1 VLFALLKNPSNF
13 SLTTS
18 STLLWYNRS
27 KKRVVLR
34 YLLILFL
41 SLNIFASTLHLATS
55 ANPSRLNPVLAT
67 DSSSSEITGFL
78 FNGLVK
84 YDKDLSTIIGDLAEE
99 FYFEDDK
106 TLVFKLRRGVKWHDG
121 EMFSAK
127 DVIFTYEVLISPKI
141 SSPYSSNFRFVQSVK
156 AVDEFTLKVIY
167 KEPYFK
173 ALETW
178 MMGILPEHILK
189 DEANLMSS
197 PFNTNP
203 IGTGAYTLHQL
214 EHSKNIILK
223 AFDDYFEG
231 RAKIDQISFHVIAD
245 PMTRFMMLKSSA
257 LDVGSIEPMQYEKQ
271 LEESFFQKFNVYE
284 NISKSYTY
292 LGFNLRLDKFKDPRV
307 REALSLAIDRDELVD
322 ILFFGHAKV
331 CTGPFLP
338 GTKAFNEDIK
348 APKQD
353 IKRAKEL
360 LREAGYD
367 EKNPFAFEI
376 ATSNSS
382 EIRPYAA
389 QILQHQLKKAGVV
402 VTLRVMEWQAF
413 LNMVVFPHKFDSV
426 LLGWALSPTP
436 DPYMFWHSDNDKQG
450 GFNLVGYHNPKMD
463 RMIEESQSMIDTERL
478 ARSWQEMFK
487 IITDE
492 NPYLFLYIPNSIATV
507 SKDIKNIEPS
517 PSGIWHNYIKW
528 EK

>member
-1 VLFALLKNPSNF
+1 M
-13 SLTTS
+13 
-18 STLLWYNRS
+18 
-27 KKRVVLR
+27 R
-34 YLLILFL
+34 YLLFLFL
-41 SLNIFASTLHLATS
+41 SLNLFLNECEASTLHLATS
-55 ANPSRLNPVLAT
+55 ANPSRLNPILAT

-99 FYFEDDK
+99 FYFEDEK
-106 TLVFKLRRGVKWHDG
+106 TLLFKLRKGVKWHDG
-121 EMFSAK
+121 ESFSAK
-127 DVIFTYEVLISPKI
+127 DVLFTYEVLVSSKI
-141 SSPYSSNFRFVQSVK
+141 SSPYSSNFRFVESVE
-156 AVDEFTLKVIY
+156 AVDELSVRVKY
-167 KEPYFK
+167 KQPYFK

-178 MMGILPEHILK
+178 MMGILPQHILK
-189 DEANLMSS
+189 DEQNLMSS
-197 PFNTNP
+197 SFNTNP
-203 IGTGAYTLHQL
+203 IGTGAYKLYQL
-214 EHSKNIILK
+214 EHSKNIILS

-231 RAKIDQISFHVIAD
+231 RAKIDTISFHVIAD
-245 PMTRFMMLKSSA
+245 PMTRFLMLKSSA

-271 LEESFFQKFNVYE
+271 LNSSFFEEFNIYE
-284 NISKSYTY
+284 NISQSYTY
-292 LGFNLRLDKFKDPRV
+292 LGFNLRLEKFQNPKV
-307 REALSLAIDRDELVD
+307 REALSLAIDREELVE

-338 GTKAFNEDIK
+338 GTKAFNESVK
-348 APKQD
+348 APSQD
-353 IKRAKEL
+353 IQRAKEL

-367 EKNPFAFEI
+367 EKNPFTFEI

-389 QILQHQLKKAGVV
+389 QILQHQLKKAGVI

-426 LLGWALSPTP
+426 LLGWGLSPTP

-450 GFNLVGYHNPKMD
+450 GFNLVGYHNPKINK
-463 RMIEESQSMIDTERL
+463 MIEASQSMVESERL
-478 ARSWQEMFK
+478 SASWREMFK

-492 NPYLFLYIPNSIATV
+492 NPYLFLYIPNSITTV
-507 SKDIKNIEPS
+507 SKNIKNIEPA